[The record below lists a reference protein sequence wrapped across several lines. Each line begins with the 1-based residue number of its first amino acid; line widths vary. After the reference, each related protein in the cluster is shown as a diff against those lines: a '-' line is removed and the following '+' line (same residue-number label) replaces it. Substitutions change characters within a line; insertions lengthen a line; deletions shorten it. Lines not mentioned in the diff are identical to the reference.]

1 MIKISEMVKKWT
13 LIKEVYS
20 TLRLMGLGEFVLFVS
35 LFFLF
40 SFCFNLATSIH
51 PSLFQCSATSRQQAG
66 LTLDMLPAYHRALG
80 YFSII
85 YHYSKYAEHI
95 TLSRLCSEF

>member
-20 TLRLMGLGEFVLFVS
+20 TLRLMGLGAFVLFVI

-40 SFCFNLATSIH
+40 SICFNLATSIH
-51 PSLFQCSATSRQQAG
+51 PFFSAGLQQAG
-66 LTLDMLPAYHRALG
+66 FTLDMLPAYHRALG
-80 YFSII
+80 YFAII